1 MIMIARVYA
10 FYNTDRRVLSL
21 LVTVAV
27 ICVGIGGWALVFRPP
42 PPRPES
48 TATAQGTHAGCR
60 ELMTSV
66 EALRRC
72 RFVHVPT
79 HMCLTYAFGLDWA
92 AAWGGQLLFDALVF
106 ILTLKKLIS
115 VRSLRKRS
123 FMALSLRD
131 GALYF
136 AVITATNVANIIIY
150 LEVND
155 VPMTNF
161 FLVT

>member
-1 MIMIARVYA
+1 MIARVYA

-66 EALRRC
+66 EAL
-72 RFVHVPT
+72 H
-79 HMCLTYAFGLDWA
+79 WA